1 MAAMRDRDL
10 YAKLLGIE
18 SPWFVRDVV
27 TQLEAG
33 KIEVFIGFEDD
44 GTATCPECGERC
56 GRYDTRA
63 RSWRHLDT
71 MQYST
76 VLTADVPRVKCARHG
91 VKQMKVPWAESPCV
105 REVAA

>member
-1 MAAMRDRDL
+1 MDITNFATVVDL
-10 YAKLLGIE
+10 FASALIIGATGWFFVVQ
-18 SPWFVRDVV
+18 SPV
-27 TQLEAG
+27 LH
-33 KIEVFIGFEDD
+33 
-44 GTATCPECGERC
+44 
-56 GRYDTRA
+56 DTRA